1 LRDPRAILACR
12 IIALGIGLLSLAQ
25 SAPAIEKRRGFVRR
39 NMTPVC
45 TNQCDDYYLEPD
57 SGYSFTY
64 LKVGPGVNIILGQ
77 YVDTHVEVTGF
88 RTGCGACLDLIIT
101 DVTPLPTSDVSD
113 DPANGTAGPG
123 IAGSFLLHQNYP
135 NPFNPS
141 TTIEYSLRLEARV
154 DVKVFDI
161 LGRHVATLVSA
172 RQSAGDYR
180 IVWDGSGY
188 AGGIFLCRFLASG
201 MGRSEFVQ
209 TKPMIL
215 LR

>member
-1 LRDPRAILACR
+1 MMG
-12 IIALGIGLLSLAQ
+12 IALLALMPDQ
-25 SAPAIEKRRGFVRR
+25 HASAIEKRRGLVRR
-39 NMTPVC
+39 NDTPVC
-45 TNQCDDYYLEPD
+45 INQCDDFYLEPD
-57 SGYSFTY
+57 SGYGFTY

-77 YVDTHVEVTGF
+77 YVDNHVEVTGY
-88 RTGCGACLDLIIT
+88 RTGCGACLDLVISEIT
-101 DVTPLPTSDVSD
+101 RLPATGVSD
-113 DPANGTAGPG
+113 DHANGTGGPG
-123 IAGSFLLHQNYP
+123 LAGTFLLHQNYP

-154 DVKVFDI
+154 DVNVFDI

-180 IVWDGSGY
+180 IVWDGSGF

-201 MGRSEFVQ
+201 KGQSEFVQ